1 MAADPSE
8 RARKSPERP
17 DWKAEYAQLS
27 ALDRR
32 TALEPADLERLG
44 AVAYLAGHESG
55 SIDANTRAHNL
66 ALERGDTR
74 QAARSAFWI
83 AFTFIG
89 ARESTRA
96 AGWAARARRLLEE
109 SRHDCVEC
117 GYVLLPQALEQVAA
131 NDLTGA
137 EATFT
142 AAERLGERFADA
154 DLTSLARQGRGRA
167 LIALGRQHE
176 GVALFDEV
184 MVAVTAGEVTP
195 IVSGVVYCSVISAC
209 FELLDMRRAQE
220 WTEALNDWCEA
231 QPGLVPYRGECLT
244 HRAEILHL
252 RGRWVEALD
261 EARRACDALASAKHV
276 GHGMAAYALAELY
289 RLRGE
294 IELADAAYRLAG
306 EHGRTPHP
314 GLALL
319 RLAQGQTEAA
329 RAAIERVMAEPA
341 RGRQRANVLM
351 AGVEILLA
359 AGDTPAARRAADELK
374 TLAGSLDSAWV
385 RAMADTA
392 DGAVLLGDARARQAL
407 APLTGALTCWRD
419 LHAPYEEA
427 RVRTLLGRACRSLGD
442 ADGARTEWD
451 AAARVFGEF
460 GAAPALAEVE
470 VLRREATASKP
481 PETGGLT
488 SREVEVLRLIAR
500 GKTNREIAGELA
512 ISEKTVA
519 RHVSNIFIKLD
530 VPTRAA
536 ATAYAFTH
544 RLAP

>member
-1 MAADPSE
+1 
-8 RARKSPERP
+8 
-17 DWKAEYAQLS
+17 
-27 ALDRR
+27 
-32 TALEPADLERLG
+32 
-44 AVAYLAGHESG
+44 
-55 SIDANTRAHNL
+55 
-66 ALERGDTR
+66 
-74 QAARSAFWI
+74 
-83 AFTFIG
+83 
-89 ARESTRA
+89 
-96 AGWAARARRLLEE
+96 
-109 SRHDCVEC
+109 
-117 GYVLLPQALEQVAA
+117 
-131 NDLTGA
+131 
-137 EATFT
+137 
-142 AAERLGERFADA
+142 
-154 DLTSLARQGRGRA
+154 
-167 LIALGRQHE
+167 
-176 GVALFDEV
+176 
-184 MVAVTAGEVTP
+184 
-195 IVSGVVYCSVISAC
+195 
-209 FELLDMRRAQE
+209 
-220 WTEALNDWCEA
+220 LNDWCET

-244 HRAEILHL
+244 HRAEILQL
-252 RGRWVEALD
+252 RGRWGEALD
-261 EARRACDALASAKHV
+261 EARRACEALASAKHV
-276 GHGMAAYALAELY
+276 GHGTAAYALAEMH

-294 IELADAAYRLAG
+294 IEAADAAYRLAG
-306 EHGRTPHP
+306 ENGRTPHP

-319 RLAQGQTEAA
+319 RLAQGQREAA

-359 AGDTPAARRAADELK
+359 TGETAAAGRAANELK

-392 DGAVLLGDARARQAL
+392 DGAVLLEDAQARLAL
-407 APLTGALTCWRD
+407 APLTGALTSWRD

-427 RVRTLLGRACRSLGD
+427 RVRTLLGRACRALGD
-442 ADGARTEWD
+442 TDGARTEWD

-470 VLRREATASKP
+470 ALRREDTPSKH